1 MTEPSTPRVPLT
13 VKHDDLLEALAPLCA
28 LLGITSNDI
37 YASPPLTVGGPVGEG
52 NLGYVTFSVPAAS
65 GLPVGEAH
73 PQGPDAHGEWRH
85 FIEVE
90 VLP

>member
-1 MTEPSTPRVPLT
+1 MSTL
-13 VKHDDLLEALAPLCA
+13 HDAIRALHYRDDDCC
-28 LLGITSNDI
+28 
-37 YASPPLTVGGPVGEG
+37 GGEHGPICDACDEG

-90 VLP
+90 VVP